1 MSIPFIFFTILM
13 SSVVLFAQV
22 FVVYVVSEI
31 YNKRDIIIK
40 RVLYLTLIKYIGIYL
55 ILYTFFWLFSNFF
68 YKVIY
73 LIGFTYIGYLLNVLM
88 FCCLYKLI
96 SKFKKIPPFYS
107 KILVFIIPLIITIY
121 SLVNAQITEFQEE
134 TLVFPGYN
142 NSIKIMH
149 FSDVHLGVIYQKGTV
164 EDMVEI
170 INEKNPDVVVIT
182 GDFADGSKNVDPEWI
197 KPLDNV
203 KDNIPILYVT
213 GNHES
218 LYGKDDILNEIYKVK
233 KINHIGD
240 NGKVINIKGVSF
252 IGLDFEYKDP
262 KIKAKTIIDKYGIDI
277 NSTPVVL
284 LYHIPKVSLED
295 LNEIG
300 VFLMLAGHTH
310 KGQIFPMNIFSWIGN
325 KYFGGLYSNNNK
337 NYVFVSCGFG
347 TALVP
352 MRMFSSKLVGII
364 NIRGN

>member
-1 MSIPFIFFTILM
+1 MSIPFVFFTILM
-13 SSVVLFAQV
+13 SIFVLFAQV
-22 FVVYVVSEI
+22 FVVYVVSEV
-31 YNKRDIIIK
+31 YNKRDKIIK

-55 ILYTFFWLFSNFF
+55 ILFTFFWLFSNFF
-68 YKVIY
+68 YKAIY
-73 LIGFTYIGYLLNVLM
+73 LIGFTYIGYLLNVLI
-88 FCCLYKLI
+88 FCCLYKII
-96 SKFKKIPPFYS
+96 SKFKQIPPFYS
-107 KILVFIIPLIITIY
+107 KILIFIIPLIITIY
-121 SLVNAQITEFQEE
+121 SLINAQITEFQEE

-149 FSDVHLGVIYQKGTV
+149 FSDVHLGAIYQKGTV

-182 GDFADGSKNVDPEWI
+182 GDLADGSKTLDPEWI

-203 KDNIPILYVT
+203 KDSIPILYVT

-240 NGKVINIKGVSF
+240 SGKVINIKGVSF
-252 IGLDFEYKDP
+252 IGLDYEDKNP
-262 KIKAKTIIDKYGIDI
+262 KIKAKTIIDKYGIDS
-277 NSTPVVL
+277 NNTPVVF
-284 LYHIPKVSLED
+284 LYHVPKVSLQD

-300 VFLMLAGHTH
+300 VFLMMAGHTH
-310 KGQIFPMNIFSWIGN
+310 KGQIFPMNILSWIGN

-337 NYVFVSCGFG
+337 NYVYVSCGFG

-352 MRMFSSKLVGII
+352 MRIFSSKLVGII
-364 NIRGN
+364 NIKGN